1 MRNFRTIWESL
12 GFRDNPYSAEPLEPT
27 EEDFGLF
34 VGREAES
41 RLFATTISNKAG
53 CISVVEGDVGVGKTS
68 FVNAMEYAAYQR
80 KVDFIPRV
88 LPSFRKI
95 QFFDGIT
102 VNEFLLSVLSNGIF
116 SLIQLFGAERVTS
129 EAFFREMYTWLNQLI
144 YTSKGIQAGITVL
157 GTGGS
162 FGRTT
167 GESPVSTTQVPTMAL
182 IVKLEEF
189 VERVRDRF
197 ELDGCMIPVN
207 NMDIVDE
214 DRLISF
220 LNQIRDGILDRNYIW
235 WVLIGSKGSFSLFE
249 RKARRISEKITGTG
263 VALNPLSSDELLEAV
278 RVRMQA
284 LRMRA
289 DVQAPI
295 PEEVIRLLYEVSKG
309 EIRFIFKR
317 ATDLIIEVKSLYP
330 SAVSISLE
338 QALGTLR
345 GLAEKR
351 IAALY
356 LTRAEEKILSRM
368 AEVGEFRP
376 KEYALFG
383 LKSAQALNK
392 YLSKF
397 VEEELLSRTKEGGA
411 SVYRTRGDVNFLFP
425 APYKPEIQRK
435 SL

>member
-1 MRNFRTIWESL
+1 M
-12 GFRDNPYSAEPLEPT
+12 
-27 EEDFGLF
+27 
-34 VGREAES
+34 GREAES
-41 RLFATTISNKAG
+41 RRFATTISNKAG

-68 FVNAMEYAAYQR
+68 FVNAMEYAAYER

-95 QFFDGIT
+95 QFFDEIT

-129 EAFFREMYTWLNQLI
+129 EAFFREMYTWLNRLI
-144 YTSKGIQAGITVL
+144 YASKGVQAGITVL

-162 FGRTT
+162 FGHTE
-167 GESPVSTTQVPTMAL
+167 GKSPVSMAQVSTIAL

-197 ELDGCMIPVN
+197 ELDGFMIPVN
-207 NMDIVDE
+207 NMDILDE
-214 DRLISF
+214 NRLINF
-220 LNQIRDGILDRNYIW
+220 MNQIRDGVLDRNYIW
-235 WVLIGSKGSFSLFE
+235 WVLIGSKGTFSLFE

-263 VALNPLSSDELLEAV
+263 VALNPLSLDEVLEAV
-278 RVRMQA
+278 RVRVRV
-284 LRMRA
+284 LKVRA
-289 DVQAPI
+289 DVHAPI

-317 ATDLIIEVKSLYP
+317 ATDLIIEVKSSYP
-330 SAVSISLE
+330 SAFSISLE
-338 QALGTLR
+338 YALGTLR

-356 LTRAEEKILSRM
+356 LTRTEEKILGTM
-368 AEVGEFRP
+368 AEVGDFRP
-376 KEYALFG
+376 RDYALFG

-392 YLSKF
+392 YLSRF
-397 VEEELLSRTKEGGA
+397 VEAELLSRTKEGVA
-411 SVYRTRGDVNFLFP
+411 SVYRTRGDVNLLFLDPF
-425 APYKPEIQRK
+425 KPEIQRK